1 MSTVNQPTLPLLLS
15 KLLPVVEW
23 EVLGLHLDIPKHEL
37 EKIRVQF
44 FHEGVEKCKAEML
57 DLWLKRNNEENINW
71 NVISDALRKMKGL
84 EELVQEISQLTL
96 SQEEREEKP
105 KPTTTTRRNEE
116 QASSIS
122 VAIPKLDMKR
132 FSQLE
137 SKFAKLISSTLQE
150 LKSRS
155 VSIDELHSYVKI
167 RLELRH
173 SSSSPP
179 PQSLDELVLDRLKPY
194 YCLTNLSLIDNIIGE
209 FLEGSKVR
217 ETLDE
222 YEKQLESFKTSTK
235 MEELVDHMIEGRAG
249 GGEEGVVSV
258 VLKLEGSWLGVT
270 LKHFQQLIEEIFLE
284 RSCCFNHIQVKR
296 GCLCV
301 SMIVP
306 QDITSTLVSL
316 AKQRIEFIN
325 SIGIIRLLIG
335 GNEIVYKEEEE
346 DQNSFSRYLIRG
358 VIDEKVDVVKFIL
371 SLDTVLVDISSC
383 IEAAVESG
391 NIEMVSI
398 LLESGANPNIIGNK
412 GSTPLQRASKDG
424 HIAIVEKLIKYKADP
439 NQVAIDGATAL
450 MLASNYNHFDILN
463 ILLSAGAQVNK
474 AMADGWT
481 ALMFA
486 CDQNYIKIVQ
496 RLLKAGA
503 DPNVS
508 THSSKCSP
516 VYFATSKYS
525 DPSVLLALAEAGAD
539 LNVTTYTGA
548 TPLVIA
554 SQLGF
559 ETTVEVLLNLRASLD
574 RQTKHGFTA
583 LMAAAHKGHVGIAE
597 NLLLAGADT
606 QITDTNGRTALD
618 WSLQSKHPEI
628 TQLLLLHMGGAPAY
642 RRNDDIYNV
651 YNFELRRISEDLPS
665 PKFHPSIMK
674 LKEAM
679 RESSIPE
686 GTEPKRNNV
695 TQWNNVQH
703 DIS

>member
-23 EVLGLHLDIPKHEL
+23 ETLGLHLDIPKHEL
-37 EKIRVQF
+37 KKIRVQF

-96 SQEEREEKP
+96 SQDEREEKP
-105 KPTTTTRRNEE
+105 NPTTTTRRNEE

-137 SKFAKLISSTLQE
+137 SKFAKLVSSTLQE
-150 LKSRS
+150 LKSRG

-173 SSSSPP
+173 CSSSPP

-209 FLEGSKVR
+209 FLEGSKVQ

-235 MEELVDHMIEGRAG
+235 MEELVDHMIEGGAG

-306 QDITSTLVSL
+306 QDITSSLVSL

-383 IEAAVESG
+383 IEAAVELG

-398 LLESGANPNIIGNK
+398 LLESGANPNIIGSK
-412 GSTPLQRASKDG
+412 GSTPLQRASKNG

-450 MLASNYNHFDILN
+450 MLASNYNHLDILN

-496 RLLKAGA
+496 HLLKAGA

-525 DPSVLLALAEAGAD
+525 DPSILLALAEAGAD

-559 ETTVEVLLNLRASLD
+559 ETTVEVLLNLKASLD
-574 RQTKHGFTA
+574 HQTKHGFTA

-597 NLLLAGADT
+597 NLLLAGADM

-686 GTEPKRNNV
+686 GTEPKRNNAM
-695 TQWNNVQH
+695 QWNNVQH

>member
-1 MSTVNQPTLPLLLS
+1 MSDVSSCSSLSVLLS

-23 EVLGLHLDIPKHEL
+23 ETLGLHLDIPKHEL

-96 SQEEREEKP
+96 SQDEREEEP
-105 KPTTTTRRNEE
+105 NPTTTTRRNEE

-173 SSSSPP
+173 CSSSPP

-209 FLEGSKVR
+209 FLEGSKVQ
-217 ETLDE
+217 EILDE

-235 MEELVDHMIEGRAG
+235 MEELVNRMTEGGAG

-306 QDITSTLVSL
+306 QDITSSLVSL

-398 LLESGANPNIIGNK
+398 LLESGANPNIIGSK
-412 GSTPLQRASKDG
+412 GSTPLQRASKNG

-439 NQVAIDGATAL
+439 NQVGVSGWTPLI
-450 MLASNYNHFDILN
+450 LASEQNHPKIVE
-463 ILLSAGAQVNK
+463 ILLSAGADVNVT
-474 AMADGWT
+474 MAGGWT

-486 CDQNYIKIVQ
+486 CAYNYPSIVS
-496 RLLKAGA
+496 LLLQAGA
-503 DPNVS
+503 D
-508 THSSKCSP
+508 HSIRTTKWAAIHS
-516 VYFATSKYS
+516 ATSKYE
-525 DPSVLLALAEAGAD
+525 DPAILIELAKAGAD
-539 LNVTTYTGA
+539 LNEVTHVGA
-548 TPLVIA
+548 TPLILA
-554 SQLGF
+554 CQLNF
-559 ETTVEVLLNLRASLD
+559 ELTVNVLLNYHISID
-574 RQTKHGFTA
+574 SQTKHGFTA
-583 LMAAAHKGHVGIAE
+583 LMAAVCNNNVNIVE
-597 NLLLAGADT
+597 ILLSEGASVN
-606 QITDTNGRTALD
+606 ITDNEGRSALE
-618 WSLQSKHPEI
+618 WSLECGHPEI
-628 TQLLLLHMGGAPAY
+628 TQLLLLYMGDTGTASTMLPSTVAVEPSW
-642 RRNDDIYNV
+642 ITEGIEIAIPSSSS
-651 YNFELRRISEDLPS
+651 ELRDAIIRPLS
-665 PKFHPSIMK
+665 PQGMAAKSSK
-674 LKEAM
+674 NQEEEKEGA
-679 RESSIPE
+679 
-686 GTEPKRNNV
+686 RN
-695 TQWNNVQH
+695 TTAY
-703 DIS
+703 

>member
-23 EVLGLHLDIPKHEL
+23 ETLGLHLDIPKHEL

-57 DLWLKRNNEENINW
+57 DLWLKRNNVENINW

-96 SQEEREEKP
+96 SQDEREEKP
-105 KPTTTTRRNEE
+105 NPTTTTRRNEE

-150 LKSRS
+150 LKSCG

-173 SSSSPP
+173 CSSSPL

-209 FLEGSKVR
+209 FLEGSKVQ

-235 MEELVDHMIEGRAG
+235 MEELVDHMIEERAG

-306 QDITSTLVSL
+306 QDITSSLVSL

-335 GNEIVYKEEEE
+335 GNEIINKEKEE

-358 VIDEKVDVVKFIL
+358 VIDEKVDVVQFIL
-371 SLDTVLVDISSC
+371 SLDTVLVDNSSC

-412 GSTPLQRASKDG
+412 GSTPLQRASKNG
-424 HIAIVEKLIKYKADP
+424 YIAIVEKLIKYKADP

-450 MLASNYNHFDILN
+450 MLASNYNHLDILN

-559 ETTVEVLLNLRASLD
+559 ETTVEVLLNLKASLD

-583 LMAAAHKGHVGIAE
+583 LMAVAHKGHVGIAE

-606 QITDTNGRTALD
+606 RITDTNGRTALD

-628 TQLLLLHMGGAPAY
+628 TQLLLLHMGGTPAY

-651 YNFELRRISEDLPS
+651 CNFELRRISEDLAS

-686 GTEPKRNNV
+686 GTEPKCNNA
-695 TQWNNVQH
+695 TQWKNLQH

>member
-23 EVLGLHLDIPKHEL
+23 ETLGLHLDIPKHEL

-71 NVISDALRKMKGL
+71 NIISDALRKMKGL

-105 KPTTTTRRNEE
+105 NPTTTTRRNEE

-150 LKSRS
+150 LKSRG

-179 PQSLDELVLDRLKPY
+179 SQSLDDLVLDRLKPY

-209 FLEGSKVR
+209 FLEGSKVQ

-235 MEELVDHMIEGRAG
+235 MEELVDHMIEGGAG
-249 GGEEGVVSV
+249 GEEEGVVSV

-306 QDITSTLVSL
+306 QDITSSLVSL

-325 SIGIIRLLIG
+325 SIGVIRLLIG
-335 GNEIVYKEEEE
+335 GNEIINKEEE
-346 DQNSFSRYLIRG
+346 DQNSFSQYLIRG

-398 LLESGANPNIIGNK
+398 LLESGANPNIIGSK
-412 GSTPLQRASKDG
+412 GSTPLQRASKNG

-450 MLASNYNHFDILN
+450 MLASNYNHLDILN

-525 DPSVLLALAEAGAD
+525 DPSILLALAEAGAD

-559 ETTVEVLLNLRASLD
+559 ETTVEVLLNLKASLD
-574 RQTKHGFTA
+574 HQTKHGFTA

-618 WSLQSKHPEI
+618 WSLLSKHPEI

-686 GTEPKRNNV
+686 GTEPKRNNAM
-695 TQWNNVQH
+695 QWNNVQH

>member
-1 MSTVNQPTLPLLLS
+1 MSDVSSCSSLSALLS

-23 EVLGLHLDIPKHEL
+23 ETLGLHLDIPKHEL

-105 KPTTTTRRNEE
+105 NPTTTTTRRNEE

-155 VSIDELHSYVKI
+155 VSIDELHSYIKI

-173 SSSSPP
+173 SSSSPL

-209 FLEGSKVR
+209 FLEGSKVQ

-235 MEELVDHMIEGRAG
+235 MEELVNRMTEGGAG

-306 QDITSTLVSL
+306 QDITSSLVSL

-383 IEAAVESG
+383 IEAAVELS

-398 LLESGANPNIIGNK
+398 LLESGANPNIIGSK
-412 GSTPLQRASKDG
+412 GSTPLQRASKNG

-439 NQVAIDGATAL
+439 NQVGVSGWTPLI
-450 MLASNYNHFDILN
+450 LASEQNHPKIVE
-463 ILLSAGAQVNK
+463 ILLSAGADVNVT
-474 AMADGWT
+474 MAGGWT

-486 CDQNYIKIVQ
+486 CAYNYPSIVS
-496 RLLKAGA
+496 LLLQAGA
-503 DPNVS
+503 D
-508 THSSKCSP
+508 HSIRTTKWAAIHS
-516 VYFATSKYS
+516 ATSKYE
-525 DPSVLLALAEAGAD
+525 DPAILIELAKAGAD
-539 LNVTTYTGA
+539 LNEVTHAGA
-548 TPLVIA
+548 TPLILA
-554 SQLGF
+554 CQLNF
-559 ETTVEVLLNLRASLD
+559 ELTVNVLLNYHISID
-574 RQTKHGFTA
+574 SQTKHGFTA
-583 LMAAAHKGHVGIAE
+583 LMAAVCNNNVNIVE
-597 NLLLAGADT
+597 ILLSEGASVN
-606 QITDTNGRTALD
+606 ITDNEGRSALE
-618 WSLQSKHPEI
+618 WSLECGHPEI
-628 TQLLLLHMGGAPAY
+628 TQLLLLYMGDTGTASTMLPSTVAVEPSW
-642 RRNDDIYNV
+642 ITEGIEIAIPSSSS
-651 YNFELRRISEDLPS
+651 ELRDAIIRPLS
-665 PKFHPSIMK
+665 PQGMAAKSSK
-674 LKEAM
+674 NQEEEKEGA
-679 RESSIPE
+679 
-686 GTEPKRNNV
+686 RN
-695 TQWNNVQH
+695 TTAY
-703 DIS
+703 

>member
-1 MSTVNQPTLPLLLS
+1 MSDVSSCSSLSVLLS
-15 KLLPVVEW
+15 KLLPVIEW
-23 EVLGLHLDIPKHEL
+23 ETLGLHLDIPKHEL

-105 KPTTTTRRNEE
+105 NPTTTTRRNEE

-137 SKFAKLISSTLQE
+137 SKFAKLVSSTLQE

-173 SSSSPP
+173 CSSSPP

-235 MEELVDHMIEGRAG
+235 MEELVNRMTEGGAG

-258 VLKLEGSWLGVT
+258 ILKLEGSWLGVT

-306 QDITSTLVSL
+306 QDITSSLVSL

-325 SIGIIRLLIG
+325 SIGVIRLLIG

-371 SLDTVLVDISSC
+371 SLDTVLVDISSF
-383 IEAAVESG
+383 IEAAVDLG

-398 LLESGANPNIIGNK
+398 LLESGANPNIIGSK
-412 GSTPLQRASKDG
+412 GSTPLQRASKNG

-439 NQVAIDGATAL
+439 NQVGVSGWTPLI
-450 MLASNYNHFDILN
+450 LASEQNHPKIVE
-463 ILLSAGAQVNK
+463 ILLSAGADVNVT
-474 AMADGWT
+474 MAGGWT

-486 CDQNYIKIVQ
+486 CAYNYPSIVS
-496 RLLKAGA
+496 LLLQAGA
-503 DPNVS
+503 D
-508 THSSKCSP
+508 HSIRTTKWAAIHS
-516 VYFATSKYS
+516 AASKYE
-525 DPSVLLALAEAGAD
+525 DPAILIELAKAGAD
-539 LNVTTYTGA
+539 LNEVTHVGA
-548 TPLVIA
+548 TPLILA
-554 SQLGF
+554 CQLNF
-559 ETTVEVLLNLRASLD
+559 ELTVNVLLNYHISIDSR
-574 RQTKHGFTA
+574 TKHGFTA
-583 LMAAAHKGHVGIAE
+583 LMAAVCNNNVNIVE
-597 NLLLAGADT
+597 TLLSEGASVN
-606 QITDTNGRTALD
+606 ITDNEGRSALE
-618 WSLQSKHPEI
+618 WSLECGHPEI
-628 TQLLLLHMGGAPAY
+628 TQLLLLYMGDTGTASTMLPSTVAVEPSW
-642 RRNDDIYNV
+642 ITEGIEIAIPSSSS
-651 YNFELRRISEDLPS
+651 ELRDAIIRPISPQGTAAKSSKNQEEE
-665 PKFHPSIMK
+665 
-674 LKEAM
+674 KEGA
-679 RESSIPE
+679 
-686 GTEPKRNNV
+686 RN
-695 TQWNNVQH
+695 TTAY
-703 DIS
+703 

>member
-23 EVLGLHLDIPKHEL
+23 ETLGLHLDIPKHEL

-57 DLWLKRNNEENINW
+57 DLWLKRNNVENINW

-96 SQEEREEKP
+96 SQEEREEEP
-105 KPTTTTRRNEE
+105 NPTTTTRRNEE

-150 LKSRS
+150 LKSCG

-173 SSSSPP
+173 CPSSPL

-209 FLEGSKVR
+209 FLEGSKVQ
-217 ETLDE
+217 EALDE

-235 MEELVDHMIEGRAG
+235 MEELVDHMIEERAG

-306 QDITSTLVSL
+306 QDITSSLVSL

-325 SIGIIRLLIG
+325 SIGIIRLFIG
-335 GNEIVYKEEEE
+335 GNEIINKEKEE

-358 VIDEKVDVVKFIL
+358 VIDEKVDVVQFIL

-383 IEAAVESG
+383 IEAAVELG

-412 GSTPLQRASKDG
+412 GSTPLQRASKNG

-450 MLASNYNHFDILN
+450 MLASNYNHLDILN

-559 ETTVEVLLNLRASLD
+559 ETTVEVLLNLKASLD

-606 QITDTNGRTALD
+606 RITDTNGRTALD

-628 TQLLLLHMGGAPAY
+628 TQLLLLHMGGTPAY

-651 YNFELRRISEDLPS
+651 CNFELRRISEDLPS

-686 GTEPKRNNV
+686 GTEPKCNNA
-695 TQWNNVQH
+695 TQWKNLQH

>member
-1 MSTVNQPTLPLLLS
+1 MSDVSSCSSLSVLLS

-23 EVLGLHLDIPKHEL
+23 ETLGLHLDIPKHEL

-57 DLWLKRNNEENINW
+57 DLWLKRNNEENTNW

-96 SQEEREEKP
+96 SQDAEREEKP
-105 KPTTTTRRNEE
+105 NPTTTRRNEE

-137 SKFAKLISSTLQE
+137 SKFAKLISNTLQE
-150 LKSRS
+150 LKSHG

-173 SSSSPP
+173 CSSSPL

-235 MEELVDHMIEGRAG
+235 MEELVNRITEGGAG
-249 GGEEGVVSV
+249 GGEGGVVSV

-306 QDITSTLVSL
+306 QDITSSLVSL

-383 IEAAVESG
+383 IEVAVESG
-391 NIEMVSI
+391 NIEIVSI
-398 LLESGANPNIIGNK
+398 LLESGANPNIIGSK
-412 GSTPLQRASKDG
+412 GATPLQRASKNG

-439 NQVAIDGATAL
+439 NQVGVSGWTPLI
-450 MLASNYNHFDILN
+450 LASEQNYPKIVE
-463 ILLSAGAQVNK
+463 ILLSAGADVNVT
-474 AMADGWT
+474 MAGGWT

-486 CDQNYIKIVQ
+486 CAYNYPSIVS
-496 RLLKAGA
+496 LLLQAGA
-503 DPNVS
+503 D
-508 THSSKCSP
+508 HSIRTTKWAAIHS
-516 VYFATSKYS
+516 ATSKYE
-525 DPSVLLALAEAGAD
+525 DPAILIELAKAGAD
-539 LNVTTYTGA
+539 LNEVTHVGA
-548 TPLVIA
+548 TPLILA
-554 SQLGF
+554 CQLNF
-559 ETTVEVLLNLRASLD
+559 ELTVNVLLNYHISID
-574 RQTKHGFTA
+574 SQTKHGFTA
-583 LMAAAHKGHVGIAE
+583 LMAAVCNNNMNIVE
-597 NLLLAGADT
+597 TLLSEGANVN
-606 QITDTNGRTALD
+606 ITDNEGRSALE
-618 WSLQSKHPEI
+618 WSLECGHPEI
-628 TQLLLLHMGGAPAY
+628 TQLLLLYMGDTGTASTMLPSTVAVEPSW
-642 RRNDDIYNV
+642 ITEGIEIAIPSSSS
-651 YNFELRRISEDLPS
+651 ELRDAIIRPISPQGTAA
-665 PKFHPSIMK
+665 K
-674 LKEAM
+674 
-679 RESSIPE
+679 SSKNQE
-686 GTEPKRNNV
+686 EEKGARN
-695 TQWNNVQH
+695 TTAY
-703 DIS
+703 